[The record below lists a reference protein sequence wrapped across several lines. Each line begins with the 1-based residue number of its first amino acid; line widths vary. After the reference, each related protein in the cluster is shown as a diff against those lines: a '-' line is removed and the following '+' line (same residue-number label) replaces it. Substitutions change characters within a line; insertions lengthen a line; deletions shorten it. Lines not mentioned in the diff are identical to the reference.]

1 MTITRQTIL
10 LILMLCF
17 LASGG
22 FYYMYILPLARE
34 QEKLQADLE
43 RERQF
48 VAALQKAS
56 HEKETNGVIRFPP
69 DFQYQ
74 IPEAPYLEQLMLD
87 MTRAETISGV
97 DMDGIGLSDGSARQE
112 EAGSAQQKQEQEIR
126 FTPIGGTP
134 QGQNGAIPGLK
145 RVSITTKI
153 KGNYEQIHRFFAEVL
168 SLPRLIRVEQVKVSA
183 GGKDNFIIL
192 NPQDDQRKE
201 MSVEVSLSAYYA
213 PKLKQYFPQPL
224 PIIAPQPAHRSNP
237 FY

>member
-22 FYYMYILPLARE
+22 FYYVFIHPLAGE
-34 QEKLQADLE
+34 QEKLQEDLK

-48 VAALQKAS
+48 VTALQKAS
-56 HEKETNGVIRFPP
+56 QEKKTNGEIRFPP
-69 DFQYQ
+69 DFQYR

-87 MTRAETISGV
+87 MTRVETISGV
-97 DMDGIGLSDGSARQE
+97 EMDGIGLSDGGRQE
-112 EAGSAQQKQEQEIR
+112 EGGAQQQQEQEIQ
-126 FTPIGGTP
+126 FTPIGGAP

-168 SLPRLIRVEQVKVSA
+168 SLPRLIRVEQVKLSA
-183 GGKDNFIIL
+183 GGKDDFIFL
-192 NPQDDQRKE
+192 NPQEDKRKE
-201 MSVEVSLSAYYA
+201 LSAEVTLSAYYA

-224 PIIAPQPAHRSNP
+224 PIITPQPAHRSNP